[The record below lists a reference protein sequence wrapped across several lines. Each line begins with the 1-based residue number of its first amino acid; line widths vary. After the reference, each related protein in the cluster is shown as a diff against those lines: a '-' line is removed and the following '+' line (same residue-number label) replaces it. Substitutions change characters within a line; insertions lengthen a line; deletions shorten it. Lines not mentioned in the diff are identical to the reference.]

1 MSVLVWIVLFSI
13 GFYAQTLVL
22 SHSILSGLAL
32 YLFVGSLAAW
42 FWYYRDEKKT
52 IEWIGC
58 AASLSN
64 SRFSLIRWIVISI
77 LILLLEGYA
86 LYFVSLGAQ
95 PGNLLPEYYSNALY
109 LWLILLAILFLNAVW
124 IFWQDIK
131 SFPLRSLY
139 PLLVLI
145 LVSLVIGI
153 FRLTDVPVTVHGD
166 EGMVGLYARKILN
179 GNIPTFFSTSW
190 YQIPQFFFFIPSCG
204 LYLFGDSL
212 WGLRMS
218 TVIMGAL
225 CIIPFFLLVRAWWG
239 TRVAFL
245 TALLLIANHWFI
257 HLMHCGVNYAQ
268 VAFFT
273 ITLLAL
279 WAYSNARKSLEL
291 LLVSGAVL
299 GLSLFSYQANHLLPL
314 LWVVSQLWLLILR
327 KISWRWCLASIALPL
342 FVMSLIIAPLLTRD
356 YIKHDKTTMFSSRSN
371 AVVVWSPQ
379 NQRHLNS
386 VYHADGDASVI
397 WREQTKRALLS
408 TVLYP
413 DSSVQYHGDAPM
425 LDRMTAIFFMIGI
438 VLACYRFF
446 EPRWSVP
453 AGWMLA
459 ILLAGGALTVDAPF
473 FPRLAGACTLLFFP
487 VAGLLSNLLSQ
498 TRRNYHST
506 GLFFAGLIIIVAGG
520 LNLHQYFNIYANQIS
535 PKSVHYIQTKMAYA
549 IAERNPEEYIYVFK
563 GSHLSYKSGTVLFLA
578 GHRPGE
584 DLVDIPLN
592 WRSGPFSVFVDSK
605 RDDILPILKDKL
617 STFTITQHK
626 SSNGQLLFT
635 SFTRD

>member
-1 MSVLVWIVLFSI
+1 MSVFVWIILFSI
-13 GFYAQTLVL
+13 GFYAQTLIL
-22 SHSILSGLAL
+22 SHDILSGLAL
-32 YLFVGSLAAW
+32 YLLVGSLAAW

-58 AASLSN
+58 TASSPK
-64 SRFSLIRWIVISI
+64 SSFSLIRWIVVS
-77 LILLLEGYA
+77 LSILLLEGYA

-95 PGNLLPEYYSNALY
+95 PGNPRPECFTNALY
-109 LWLILLAILFLNAVW
+109 LWLMLLAVLFCNTAW

-145 LVSLVIGI
+145 LASLAIGI
-153 FRLTDVPVTVHGD
+153 FRLTEVPVTVHGD
-166 EGMVGLYARKILN
+166 EGMVGLFAQKILN

-190 YQIPQFFFFIPSCG
+190 YAIPQLFFFIPSCG
-204 LYLFGDSL
+204 LYIFGDNL

-218 TVIMGAL
+218 SVIMGAL
-225 CIIPFFLLVRAWWG
+225 CIIPFYLLVRAWWG
-239 TRVAFL
+239 TRVASL

-257 HLMHCGVNYAQ
+257 HLMHCGVNYVQ
-268 VAFFT
+268 VSFFT

-279 WAYSNARKSLEL
+279 WAYSNARKSFEL
-291 LLVSGAVL
+291 LLASGAVL
-299 GLSLFSYQANHLLPL
+299 GLSLLSYQANHLLPL
-314 LWVVSQLWLLILR
+314 LWIASQLWLLILR
-327 KISWRWCLASIALPL
+327 KISWRWFLASIAFPL

-356 YIKHDKTTMFSSRSN
+356 YIKYGKTTMFSSRSN

-379 NQRHLNS
+379 NRRHLNG
-386 VYHADGDASVI
+386 VYRADDDVSVI

-413 DSSVQYHGDAPM
+413 DTSVQYHGDAPM
-425 LDRMTAIFFMIGI
+425 LDCVTSILFLIGI

-453 AGWMLA
+453 VGWMFA
-459 ILLAGGALTVDAPF
+459 ILLVGGALTVDAPF

-487 VAGLLSNLLSQ
+487 VAGLFSNLLSQ
-498 TRRNYHST
+498 TRRNSHT
-506 GLFFAGLIIIVAGG
+506 IGLFLAGIIIIVAGG
-520 LNLHQYFNIYANQIS
+520 LNLNQYFNIYANQIS

-549 IAERNPEEYIYVFK
+549 IAERDPEEYIYVFK
-563 GSHLSYKSGTVLFLA
+563 DSHLSFNSGTVLFLA
-578 GHRPGE
+578 GYRPGE
-584 DLVDIPLN
+584 DLVDIPTN

-605 RDDILPILKDKL
+605 RDDILPILKERL
-617 STFTITQHK
+617 STFTITQYK
-626 SSNGQLLFT
+626 SLDGQLLFT